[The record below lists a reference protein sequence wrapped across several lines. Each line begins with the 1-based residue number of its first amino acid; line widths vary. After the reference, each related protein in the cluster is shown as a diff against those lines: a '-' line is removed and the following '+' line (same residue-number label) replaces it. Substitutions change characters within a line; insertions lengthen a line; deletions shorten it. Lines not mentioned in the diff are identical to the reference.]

1 MDAGPDP
8 GRQGPPG
15 LVESIRRL
23 ASTLLLLLQ
32 TRAELLATELDQE
45 LHRAGRLLLWSAVAL
60 LCAAFAVF
68 WVAATV
74 VILLWDSHRIAAASA
89 VTGIFLVGALLAA
102 WIARRLAHRREPLFA
117 ATREELRRDRETL
130 DGRDYSGDA

>member
-1 MDAGPDP
+1 MDASPDA

-15 LVESIRRL
+15 LIESLRRL
-23 ASTLLLLLQ
+23 ASTLLLVLQ

-45 LHRAGRLLLWSAVAL
+45 LHRAGRLLLWSAIAL
-60 LCAAFAVF
+60 LCGAFAVF

-74 VILLWDSHRIAAASA
+74 VILLWDSHRIAAAST
-89 VTGIFLVGALLAA
+89 VTGVFLLAALLAGWA
-102 WIARRLAHRREPLFA
+102 ARRLARRREPLFA